1 MTCEVTEHSDQQL
14 ASLEAGL
21 GEVVTSCEF
30 VDRAIEAASP
40 TQLLLVRK
48 QVTSGPRHLS

>member
-1 MTCEVTEHSDQQL
+1 MNKYSDHQL

-48 QVTSGPRHLS
+48 QVSS

>member
-1 MTCEVTEHSDQQL
+1 MTEHSDHQL
-14 ASLEAGL
+14 ESLEAGL

-48 QVTSGPRHLS
+48 QVTS

>member
-1 MTCEVTEHSDQQL
+1 M
-14 ASLEAGL
+14 
-21 GEVVTSCEF
+21 VTSCEF

-48 QVTSGPRHLS
+48 QVTSGPIVTHRDTHRDFVTTLTS